1 MKKNENKTPHIPEII
16 KRQRAFFERMRQRA
30 EEMKKA
36 KEEASKKEA
45 SKEEPAAEEK
55 PEKAAP
61 KRTKKPKTVFGS
73 VQAEA

>member
-1 MKKNENKTPHIPEII
+1 MKKNENKTPHVPEII

-36 KEEASKKEA
+36 KEKAA
-45 SKEEPAAEEK
+45 KEEPAEEEK
-55 PEKAAP
+55 PKKAAP
-61 KRTKKPKTVFGS
+61 KRARKPKTVFGS